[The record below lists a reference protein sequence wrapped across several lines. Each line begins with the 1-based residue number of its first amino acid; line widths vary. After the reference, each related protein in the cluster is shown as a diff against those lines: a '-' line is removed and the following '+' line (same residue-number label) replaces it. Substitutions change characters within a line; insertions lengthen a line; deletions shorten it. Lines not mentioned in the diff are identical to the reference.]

1 MATKRRSRAA
11 LSSWPETTVPA
22 TEFKAKC
29 LKLMEAVKQRRMVVV
44 ITKRGKPVAKL
55 VPATAEAASPVGFL
69 RGGLVGC
76 EDLVS
81 ADPESW
87 AAAPDPLDRRS

>member
-1 MATKRRSRAA
+1 MVAKRRPRGASPGR
-11 LSSWPETTVPA
+11 PEITVPA

-29 LKLMEAVKQRRMVVV
+29 LKLMEAVKQRRLVLV

-55 VPATAEAASPVGFL
+55 VPATADATSPVGFL
-69 RGGLVGC
+69 RGRLLGS

-81 ADPESW
+81 VYRKSW
-87 AAAPDPLDRRS
+87 AAAQDPLDRRS

>member
-1 MATKRRSRAA
+1 MATKRRARAA
-11 LSSWPETTVPA
+11 HSGWPETTVPA

-55 VPATAEAASPVGFL
+55 VPATAQATSPVGFL
-69 RGGLVGC
+69 RGGLLGS

-81 ADPESW
+81 PDPESW